1 MNLPE
6 GTHLAYY
13 DYRATWYPSREQAI
27 DISASAGPGEGGAWD
42 FTVTEKNL
50 GTHGTAIKVEIFEDA
65 FAAFTQIPG
74 FFAAL
79 ATMASYPDLDT
90 VILLLKSLG
99 AADETAREAP
109 AAPEASPAEKAA
121 AVIRNHPAGT
131 RDRKAALALAEAI
144 LAETGQEAG
153 R

>member
-13 DYRATWYPSREQAI
+13 DYRATWYPSRERAVG
-27 DISASAGPGEGGAWD
+27 ISAAFPGGGCAWN

-90 VILLLKSLG
+90 VILLLKLLG

-109 AAPEASPAEKAA
+109 GGAEASAAEKAE

-131 RDRKAALALAEAI
+131 RDYKAALALAEAI
-144 LAETGQEAG
+144 LAETRQEAG
-153 R
+153 Q

>member
-13 DYRATWYPSREQAI
+13 DYRATWYPSRERAVG
-27 DISASAGPGEGGAWD
+27 ISAGGNEGSAWG
-42 FTVTEKNL
+42 FTVAEVDL
-50 GTHGTAIKVEIFEDA
+50 GEHGTAIQVRIFENA
-65 FAAFTQIPG
+65 FAAFAQVPEFFRQLALTPG
-74 FFAAL
+74 LTLDGVIFLL
-79 ATMASYPDLDT
+79 AE
-90 VILLLKSLG
+90 LG
-99 AADETAREAP
+99 AADETARHAP
-109 AAPEASPAEKAA
+109 AASPAEKAA

-153 R
+153 Q